1 MGELILLLRTTK
13 RLGVGRKFEGIGE
26 LPRHPAQKEP
36 RFQRGGKLQELSI
49 FSFAECAESQM
60 VWDREAKKLSEI

>member
-13 RLGVGRKFEGIGE
+13 SLGVGRKFEGIGE

-49 FSFAECAESQM
+49 FSFAECAE
-60 VWDREAKKLSEI
+60 